1 MKICVVQTKPIKGDI
16 QKNIENHIRMI
27 KLAVS
32 EEADVII
39 FPELSLTGYEPE
51 LAQKLAVDNDDVRFD
66 DFQKISS
73 VNQIIIGVG
82 LPIKKG
88 SGVCISMLI
97 FHPNK
102 ERQIYFKQYLHASED
117 EFFIGG
123 NNLINLIHGES
134 IAPAICYELSVPM
147 HSERA
152 FKRGASF
159 YIASV
164 VESVEGVD
172 KSIEKLAKIAEKYAM
187 TVFMSNCI
195 GQTGNYNCGG
205 KTSVWNKN
213 GQLVGQLS
221 NSKEDVLMLDT
232 VSNSVKSLNYK

>member
-1 MKICVVQTKPIKGDI
+1 MKICVAQTKPIKGNI
-16 QKNIENHIRMI
+16 QKNIENHIRLI

-39 FPELSLTGYEPE
+39 FSELSLTGYEPE
-51 LAQKLAVDNDDVRFD
+51 LAQKLAVNKEDTRFD

-73 VNQIIIGVG
+73 VDQIIIGVG

-88 SGVCISMLI
+88 TGVCIGMLI
-97 FHPNK
+97 FHPDK
-102 ERQIYFKQYLHASED
+102 ERQVYFKQYLHAGED
-117 EFFIGG
+117 EFFSSG
-123 NNLINLIHGES
+123 NNLINLIYGES

-152 FKRGASF
+152 FKRGAAF
-159 YIASV
+159 YMASV

-172 KSIEKLAKIAEKYAM
+172 KSIEKLAEIAKKYSM

-195 GQTGNYNCGG
+195 SKTGIYNAAG
-205 KTSVWNKN
+205 KTSIWNKK
-213 GQLVGQLS
+213 GELLKQL
-221 NSKEDVLMLDT
+221 NHNKEGVLILDT
-232 VSNSVKSLNYK
+232 ASDKTLSKYL

>member
-1 MKICVVQTKPIKGDI
+1 MKICVTQTKPVKGNI
-16 QKNIENHIRMI
+16 QKNIENHFRMI

-51 LAQKLAVDNDDVRFD
+51 LAQKLAVDKDDIRFD

-73 VNQIIIGVG
+73 VDQIIIGVG

-88 SGVCISMLI
+88 SDICIGMLI

-102 ERQIYFKQYLHASED
+102 ERQVYFKQYLHTNE
-117 EFFIGG
+117 EKFFISG
-123 NNLINLIHGES
+123 NNLTNLIYGES
-134 IAPAICYELSVPM
+134 IALAICYELSVPM

-152 FKRGASF
+152 FKRGAAF

-164 VESVEGVD
+164 VESVEGVE

-195 GQTGNYNCGG
+195 GKTGIYNAAG
-205 KTSVWNKN
+205 KTSIWNKK
-213 GQLVGQLS
+213 GELLKQL
-221 NSKEDVLMLDT
+221 NDNKEGILVLDT
-232 VSNSVKSLNYK
+232 ASNETVIKYI

>member
-1 MKICVVQTKPIKGDI
+1 MKICVAQTKPIKGNL

-27 KLAVS
+27 KLAIS

-51 LAQKLAVDNDDVRFD
+51 LAQKLAVDKDDIRFD

-82 LPIKKG
+82 LPIKNG
-88 SGVCISMLI
+88 SGVSIGMLI

-102 ERQIYFKQYLHASED
+102 ESQVYFKQYLHSSED
-117 EFFIGG
+117 EFFLSGK
-123 NNLINLIHGES
+123 NLINLIYGES
-134 IAPAICYELSVPM
+134 IAPAICYELSVPL

-152 FKRGASF
+152 FKRGAAF

-172 KSIEKLAKIAEKYAM
+172 KSIEKLAKIAKKHSM

-195 GQTGNYNCGG
+195 GKTGIYNSAG
-205 KTSVWNKN
+205 KTSIWNEK
-213 GQLVGQLS
+213 GELIKQLNNNEEGILI
-221 NSKEDVLMLDT
+221 LDT
-232 VSNSVKSLNYK
+232 TSNETILKYI